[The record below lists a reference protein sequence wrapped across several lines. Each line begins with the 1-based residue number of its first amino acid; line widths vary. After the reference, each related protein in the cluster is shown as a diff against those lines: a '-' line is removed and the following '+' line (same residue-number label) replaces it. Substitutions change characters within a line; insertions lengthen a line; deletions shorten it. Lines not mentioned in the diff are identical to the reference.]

1 MQIKEIIEVLEAWA
15 PPVLQESYD
24 NAGLIIG
31 NQGAEI
37 SGVLVTLDVTEEVV
51 EEAINKKCNM
61 IVAHHPIIFKG
72 LKRITGKNYVERTV
86 IKAIKN
92 DIAIYAIHTNLDNVK
107 HGVNAKIAEKL
118 GLSNLQIL
126 EPKSPIL
133 LKLITFVPHE
143 FAEQVKQALFAA
155 GAGHIGNYDQ
165 CSFTT
170 QGTGTFR
177 AKDGSAPFL
186 GQIGQQHQEPETRIE
201 IILPTYLTSKV
212 LSALLATHPY
222 EEVAYDLVPL
232 ANQTN
237 EVGSGMVGELPE
249 PMNEQAFLTHLKN
262 SLQIENVRYTSFS
275 GAIKKV
281 ALCGGAGSFLVQAA
295 KSSGAQAFVTADV
308 KYHEFFDAEQ
318 SLMIA
323 DVGHY
328 ESEFFTKELIQ
339 QQILKKFPTFAVL
352 LTDIHT
358 NPIKY
363 I

>member
-15 PPVLQESYD
+15 PPILQENYD

-31 NQGAEI
+31 NQGAEL
-37 SGVLVTLDVTEEVV
+37 SGALVTLDVTEEVID
-51 EEAINKKCNM
+51 EAINKKCNL
-61 IVAHHPIIFKG
+61 IIAHHPIIFKG
-72 LKRITGKNYVERTV
+72 LKRITGKNYIERTV

-118 GLSNLQIL
+118 GLSNIQVL
-126 EPKSPIL
+126 EPKPAVL
-133 LKLITFVPHE
+133 MKLITFAPHA

-155 GAGHIGNYDQ
+155 GAGNIGNYDQ
-165 CSFTT
+165 CSFST
-170 QGTGTFR
+170 QGKGTFR
-177 AKDGSAPFL
+177 AKDGSVPFV
-186 GQIGQQHQEPETRIE
+186 GQIGQHHEEPETRIE
-201 IILPTYLTSKV
+201 VVMPIYLTSKV
-212 LSALLATHPY
+212 LSALLKVHPY

-232 ANQTN
+232 ANANN
-237 EVGSGMVGELPE
+237 EIGSGMVGELPE
-249 PMNEQAFLTHLKN
+249 PMNEQAFLAHLKK
-262 SLQIENVRYTSFS
+262 SLQIENVRYTSFA

-281 ALCGGAGSFLVQAA
+281 ALCGGVGSFLIQAA

-339 QQILKKFPTFAVL
+339 QQILKYFPTFAVL
-352 LTDIHT
+352 LSEIHT

>member
-126 EPKSPIL
+126 EPKSPVL

-232 ANQTN
+232 ANQTD

-352 LTDIHT
+352 LSDIHT

>member
-1 MQIKEIIEVLEAWA
+1 MQIKEIIEDLEAWA
-15 PPVLQESYD
+15 PPILQENYD

-31 NQGAEI
+31 NQGAEL

-51 EEAINKKCNM
+51 EEAINKKCNL

-126 EPKSPIL
+126 EPKSAVL
-133 LKLITFVPHE
+133 MKLITFVPNE
-143 FAEQVKQALFAA
+143 FAEQLKQALFAA

-165 CSFTT
+165 CSFSIE
-170 QGTGTFR
+170 GNGTFR
-177 AKDGSAPFL
+177 AQNGTNPYVGK
-186 GQIGQQHQEPETRIE
+186 IGEQHQEIETRIE
-201 IILPTYLTSKV
+201 AIVPAYQIHKV
-212 LSALLATHPY
+212 VLALKEAHPY

-232 ANQTN
+232 ATHNN

-249 PMNEQAFLTHLKN
+249 PMNEQAFLAHLKK

-275 GAIKKV
+275 GDIKHV
-281 ALCGGAGSFLVQAA
+281 ALCGGAGSFLIEAA
-295 KSSGAQAFVTADV
+295 KRSGAQAFVTADV
-308 KYHEFFDAEQ
+308 KYHEFFDADQ
-318 SLMIA
+318 ALMIA

-339 QQILKKFPTFAVL
+339 QQILKKIPTFAVL
-352 LTDIHT
+352 LSEIKT